1 MPIYLLICLILLTGC
16 LYFGNNYNYKTAQSP
31 PVQEIGKWLGAP
43 LPNTYANLQ
52 YDIIA
57 DTPDP
62 QARIAVNVS
71 KEYFQ
76 MIIKKQNLVKYDDFK
91 NKLPDDLKPREW
103 KNGNH
108 PKDFINKPLS
118 TTTIWI
124 TKDYFYPK
132 YYWYQ
137 NSTLY
142 MVYSSK

>member
-1 MPIYLLICLILLTGC
+1 M
-16 LYFGNNYNYKTAQSP
+16 
-31 PVQEIGKWLGAP
+31 
-43 LPNTYANLQ
+43 PNTYANLQ

-62 QARIAVNVS
+62 QARIAVNVP

-76 MIIKKQNLVKYDDFK
+76 MLIKNESLVKYDDFK
-91 NKLPDDLKPREW
+91 NKLADDLKPREW
-103 KNGNH
+103 ESGNH
-108 PKDFINKPLS
+108 PKDFIKKLLS

-124 TKDYFYPK
+124 TKDNFYPK

-142 MVYSSK
+142 MVYSSR